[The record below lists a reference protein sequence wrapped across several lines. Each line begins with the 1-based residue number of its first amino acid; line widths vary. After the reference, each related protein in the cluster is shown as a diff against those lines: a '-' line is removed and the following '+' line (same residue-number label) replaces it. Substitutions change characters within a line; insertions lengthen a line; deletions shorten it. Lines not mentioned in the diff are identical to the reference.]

1 MSLRSR
7 LLIAVFA
14 TLLLTLMAGGAFT
27 YWHAVAKIETEMH
40 AAIAVGSRIARNAVD
55 DWEEATDPARR
66 LALLVADFEG
76 DRHLRASLIGPDGKE
91 MRTSQVAR
99 ADNPAPAW
107 LVSLLAAPPKTVAVD
122 LPEVFDRFGKV
133 VLQTDPRNEVAEV
146 WSDVWL
152 TLSVLTIFCALVLAF
167 LYWTLATTMRPL
179 HSLMAAFTRVGDG
192 NYDERLGEHGPRELV
207 RLSQSFNQMVE
218 RLARTEAQNYRLQQ
232 QLTNVQDEERAD
244 LARDLHDEIGPLLFA
259 VDVDAVSIEQLAKTG
274 DYEEIPHRVGIIRE
288 AIGRMQRHVRDILGR
303 LRSAMLLDVGLA
315 HAIDN
320 LVAFWRAH
328 RPKLVF
334 RVDVPEESFGELIDG
349 TIYRVVQESISN
361 AVRHGSPTI
370 IDIEVTANAD
380 GSVDLRIA
388 DDGCGL
394 KAAGGRGLGI
404 VGMRERVT
412 TLGGSL
418 EVANRRDG
426 QGVVVSAHLPGRGTL
441 ASAPPYATREAMLQ

>member
-1 MSLRSR
+1 MSLRTR
-7 LLIAVFA
+7 LLISVFA
-14 TLLLTLMAGGAFT
+14 TLLLSLIAGGAFT
-27 YWHAVAKIETEMH
+27 YWHAVAKIETEMQ

-76 DRHLRASLIGPDGKE
+76 DRHLRATLISPDGKE
-91 MRTSQVAR
+91 IHASKVAI
-99 ADNPAPAW
+99 ADDPAPAW
-107 LVSLLAAPPKTVAVD
+107 LVSLLAAPPKKVAVD
-122 LPEVFDRFGKV
+122 LPEVFDKFGTV
-133 VLQTDPRNEVAEV
+133 ELQTDPRNEVAEV

-152 TLSVLTIFCALVLAF
+152 TLTVMTIFCGLVLAF
-167 LYWTLATTMRPL
+167 IYWTLASTMRPL
-179 HSLMAAFTRVGDG
+179 HSLTNAFARVGDG
-192 NYDERLGEHGPRELV
+192 DYRERLNEQGPLELV

-218 RLARTEAQNYRLQQ
+218 RLATSEAHNKRLQQ
-232 QLTNVQDEERAD
+232 QLTSVQDEERAD

-259 VDVDAVSIEQLAKTG
+259 ADVDAVAIEQLAKAG
-274 DYEEIPHRVGIIRE
+274 DYEEIPHRVGIIRD

-320 LVAFWRAH
+320 LLAFWRAH

-334 RVDVPEESFGELIDG
+334 RVEVPEESFGEVIDG

-361 AVRHGSPTI
+361 AVRHGTPTT
-370 IDIEVTANAD
+370 IDISVKANPD
-380 GSVDLRIA
+380 NSIDIKVA

-394 KAAGGRGLGI
+394 KSGGVRGFGI
-404 VGMRERVT
+404 VGMRERVA

-418 EVANRRDG
+418 EVTNRRDG
-426 QGVVVSAHLPGRGTL
+426 KGVVVSAHLPARGPHAAAPTFETHEATL
-441 ASAPPYATREAMLQ
+441 Q